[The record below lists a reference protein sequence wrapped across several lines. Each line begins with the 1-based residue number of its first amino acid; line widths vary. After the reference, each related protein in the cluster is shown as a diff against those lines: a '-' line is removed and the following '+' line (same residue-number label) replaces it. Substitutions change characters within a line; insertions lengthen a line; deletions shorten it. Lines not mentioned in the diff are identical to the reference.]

1 MKKPSWILNWVQA
14 SETVTDLYLYDY
26 IAHKKSYNWLTGE
39 TGEEITAQDIV
50 TGLADVATPEIV
62 VRINSGGGDAAEGV
76 AIAQAIKDER
86 SRGRHISCQ
95 IDGICASAAVNVALA
110 CSPVRIPRN
119 AYMMIHDP
127 ACNQDGLFTARELRK
142 GADQLDVVKRGIVSG
157 YAERTGLSDREIAR
171 MMAAE
176 TWMTGEEAV
185 ASHFA
190 DELLESPVTIQRD
203 AATHNLLLNGC
214 MVNSVA
220 FEDMPEPLKAAQD
233 TKISKGGTVMEI
245 KNLEDLKTAYP
256 DLCAQLENSAR
267 QEGQAEERE
276 RLQAIDDVA
285 GVVSPELLNAA
296 KYGEPTDAKDLL
308 FKAAKAGELV
318 NKAGAAVLAGMAK
331 DAEPVNQVE
340 GLANGGAVNT
350 MTEAERKR
358 AEAENMV
365 TRALNRAGLNKKKE
379 A

>member
-26 IAHKKSYNWLTGE
+26 ISHEKTVDLE
-39 TGEEITAQDIV
+39 TGEAGPEITAQEIIDQ
-50 TGLADVATPEIV
+50 LAAVPTQEIV
-62 VRINSGGGDAAEGV
+62 VHINSGGGDATEGV
-76 AIAQAIKDER
+76 AIAQALKDA
-86 SRGRHISCQ
+86 RGKGKRISCQ
-95 IDGICASAAVNVALA
+95 VDGLCASAAVNVALA

-127 ACNQDGLFTARELRK
+127 ACFQVGLFTASEMRK
-142 GADQLDVVKRGIVSG
+142 SADQLDAVKRGIVAG
-157 YAERTGLSDREIAR
+157 YAERTGLPGREIAR